1 MKLPNPE
8 HAVVDIEKLRHYCLS
23 LEHPRGRH
31 KARVFAAVLGLTAD
45 HAEILRESLLNAI
58 RTHEAIPTEQD
69 EYGQRFVVDFTMNG
83 PAGSARVR
91 SCWIIRRG
99 EDFARLTSCYVL

>member
-8 HAVVDIEKLRHYCLS
+8 RAVVDLEKLRNYCLS

-31 KARVFAAVLGLTAD
+31 KARVFATVLGLTAD
-45 HAEILRESLLNAI
+45 HTEHLRETLLAAA
-58 RTHEAIPTEQD
+58 RTHDAVPTEQD
-69 EYGQRFVVDFTMNG
+69 EYGQRFVIDFDMSG
-83 PAGSARVR
+83 PSGSARIR
-91 SCWIIRRG
+91 SSWIVRRG